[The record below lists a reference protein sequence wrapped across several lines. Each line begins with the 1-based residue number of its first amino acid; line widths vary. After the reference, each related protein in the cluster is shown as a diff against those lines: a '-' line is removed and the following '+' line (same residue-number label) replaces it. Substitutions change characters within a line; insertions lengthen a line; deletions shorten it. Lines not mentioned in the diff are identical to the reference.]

1 MRSVQGAVATGLSF
15 RQTRRLPRL
24 RPGRYRSRY
33 RPPYSRWN
41 KTLPPRFAS
50 WTLSL
55 NSFTIAPPYYLLS
68 KGERKMATAA
78 PAKEELNPFE
88 IAKQQFDRAADYL
101 ELEES
106 MRAVL
111 RTAKRQLIVS
121 IPVKMD
127 GGETKVFEGYRV
139 QHNIARGPAKGGI
152 RYHPNVTLDEV
163 KALASWMTWK
173 CATVGIPYGGG
184 KGGVICDPKSLSI
197 HELERLTRRYAFEIA
212 PIIGP
217 DRDIPA
223 PDVYTDSQTMAWI
236 MDTISMVRGHTELGV
251 VTGKPLSLGGSLG
264 RHEATARGALYALRE
279 ACNVRGI
286 RLNDARVAVQ
296 GFGNA
301 GSIIER
307 RVAEDGARVVAACD
321 SKSGLYAEGGLDI
334 QAVLK
339 HKAETGALRGF
350 SGPKEIAPDDVLEV
364 DCDILCPSA
373 LENSITAANVGNVK
387 AKIIAELANGPTT
400 PAADRV
406 FEKNDVLLIPDILCN
421 AGGVTVSYYEWVQ
434 DQYSFFWSEKRIN
447 QTLEDTMGDAFHK
460 VHQTAQRYSTD
471 MRTGAY
477 ILAIDRVAEATRVR
491 GIFP

>member
-1 MRSVQGAVATGLSF
+1 
-15 RQTRRLPRL
+15 
-24 RPGRYRSRY
+24 
-33 RPPYSRWN
+33 
-41 KTLPPRFAS
+41 
-50 WTLSL
+50 
-55 NSFTIAPPYYLLS
+55 
-68 KGERKMATAA
+68 MATPQ
-78 PAKEELNPFE
+78 PAREELNPFE
-88 IAKQQFDRAADYL
+88 IARQQFDRAADYL
-101 ELEES
+101 DLEDS
-106 MRAVL
+106 LRNVL
-111 RTAKRQLIVS
+111 RSAKRQLIVS

-127 GGETKVFEGYRV
+127 GGEVKVFEGYRV

-173 CATVGIPYGGG
+173 CATVNIPYGGG
-184 KGGVICDPKSLSI
+184 KGGVVCNPKSLSKN
-197 HELERLTRRYAFEIA
+197 ELERLTRRYAFEIA
-212 PIIGP
+212 PIVGP

-251 VTGKPLSLGGSLG
+251 VTGKPLSLGGSQG

-279 ACNVRGI
+279 ACKIKGMNLKGT
-286 RLNDARVAVQ
+286 RVAVQ

-301 GSIIER
+301 GSIIAR
-307 RVAEDGARVVAACD
+307 LAAEDGARVVAACD
-321 SKSGLYAEGGLDI
+321 SRSGVFSERGLDI
-334 QAVLK
+334 QAALK
-339 HKAETGALRGF
+339 HKEDTGALYGL
-350 SGPKEIAPDDVLEV
+350 SNAKEIASNDVLEV
-364 DCDILCPSA
+364 DCEVLCPSA
-373 LENSITAANVGNVK
+373 LENSITMSNVGRVK

-400 PAADRV
+400 PGADRV
-406 FEKNDVLLIPDILCN
+406 FEENSVLLIPDILAN

-460 VHQTAQRYSTD
+460 VHQTALRYGTD

-477 ILAIDRVAEATRVR
+477 ILAIGRVAEATRVR

>member
-1 MRSVQGAVATGLSF
+1 MT
-15 RQTRRLPRL
+15 T
-24 RPGRYRSRY
+24 
-33 RPPYSRWN
+33 
-41 KTLPPRFAS
+41 
-50 WTLSL
+50 
-55 NSFTIAPPYYLLS
+55 
-68 KGERKMATAA
+68 ATA
-78 PAKEELNPFE
+78 PVEELNPFE

-106 MRAVL
+106 MRNVL
-111 RTAKRQLIVS
+111 RSAKRQLIVS
-121 IPVKMD
+121 IPVRMD

-152 RYHPNVTLDEV
+152 RYHPNVSLDEV

-184 KGGVICDPKSLSI
+184 KGGVICDPKSMSRN
-197 HELERLTRRYAFEIA
+197 ELERLTRRYAFEIA

-236 MDTISMVRGHTELGV
+236 MDTISMVHGHTELGV
-251 VTGKPLSLGGSLG
+251 VTGKPLSLGGSQG

-279 ACNVRGI
+279 ACRVKGI
-286 RLNDARVAVQ
+286 DIRDSRVAVQ

-301 GSIIER
+301 GSIITKLL
-307 RVAEDGARVVAACD
+307 ATDGAKVVAVCD
-321 SKSGLYAEGGLDI
+321 SKSGLYNENGIYVRGA
-334 QAVLK
+334 LK
-339 HKAETGALRGF
+339 HKEETGALYGC
-350 SGPKEIAPDDVLEV
+350 SGGEEIAPDDVLEV

-373 LENSITAANVGNVK
+373 LENSITLKNVGKVK

-400 PAADRV
+400 PGADRV
-406 FEKNDVLLIPDILCN
+406 LEDEGVLLIPDILAN

-434 DQYSFFWSEKRIN
+434 DQYSFFWSEDRIN
-447 QTLEDTMGDAFHK
+447 QTLEQTMSKAFK
-460 VHQTAQRYSTD
+460 EVHEKAAYYGTD
-471 MRTGAY
+471 LRTGAY

>member
-1 MRSVQGAVATGLSF
+1 MS
-15 RQTRRLPRL
+15 
-24 RPGRYRSRY
+24 
-33 RPPYSRWN
+33 
-41 KTLPPRFAS
+41 
-50 WTLSL
+50 
-55 NSFTIAPPYYLLS
+55 APQ
-68 KGERKMATAA
+68 
-78 PAKEELNPFE
+78 PAQEQLNPFE

-106 MRAVL
+106 MRNVL
-111 RTAKRQLIVS
+111 RSAKRQLIVS
-121 IPVKMD
+121 IPVRMD

-184 KGGVICDPKSLSI
+184 KGGVVCDPKSMSKN
-197 HELERLTRRYAFEIA
+197 ELERLTRRYAFEIA

-236 MDTISMVRGHTELGV
+236 MDTISMVHGHTELGV
-251 VTGKPLSLGGSLG
+251 VTGKPLSLGGSQG

-279 ACNVRGI
+279 ACKVKGI
-286 RLNDARVAVQ
+286 SLKNSRVAVQ

-301 GSIIER
+301 GSIIAR
-307 RVAEDGARVVAACD
+307 LVAEDGAKVVAACD
-321 SKSGLYAEGGLDI
+321 SKSGVYSATGLDVP
-334 QAVLK
+334 AALK
-339 HKAETGALRGF
+339 HKDATGALRGLA
-350 SGPKEIAPDDVLEV
+350 GAKEIAPDDVLEV

-373 LENSITAANVGNVK
+373 LENSITLSNVGRVK

-400 PAADRV
+400 PGADRV
-406 FEKNDVLLIPDILCN
+406 LEDNDVMLIPDILAN

-447 QTLEDTMGDAFHK
+447 QTLEDTMGDAFQK
-460 VHQTAQRYSTD
+460 VHEKAKHYGVD